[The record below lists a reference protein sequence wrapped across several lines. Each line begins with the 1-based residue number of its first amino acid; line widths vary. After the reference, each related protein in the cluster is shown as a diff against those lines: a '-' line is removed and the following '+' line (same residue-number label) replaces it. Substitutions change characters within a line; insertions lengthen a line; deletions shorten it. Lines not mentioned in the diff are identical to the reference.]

1 MAKPGL
7 NMELNRLV
15 QDQPPGQEGPRP
27 GPPNPA
33 EHLPNVPS
41 YRPATTRIPVLVS
54 RRTALSNSNFTKE
67 IRSSIRRL
75 GSVILP
81 PSMRGM
87 WPSRVS
93 AWLGLSCH
101 LCAMLWERALY
112 SWEPRQTSLLLCSD
126 LAGFSPFLSICLHL
140 HTQQFSSSTACS
152 LYRSSSY
159 TGSHSHSS

>member
-33 EHLPNVPS
+33 LHLPNVPS
-41 YRPATTRIPVLVS
+41 YRPAITRIPVLVS

-81 PSMRGM
+81 P
-87 WPSRVS
+87 
-93 AWLGLSCH
+93 ACLGCGLVEFLHGLGCLPTFVPCYRDM
-101 LCAMLWERALY
+101 LCACGR
-112 SWEPRQTSLLLCSD
+112 
-126 LAGFSPFLSICLHL
+126 
-140 HTQQFSSSTACS
+140 
-152 LYRSSSY
+152 LYRPLFY
-159 TGSHSHSS
+159 FVVT

>member
-41 YRPATTRIPVLVS
+41 YRPAVTRIPVLVS
-54 RRTALSNSNFTKE
+54 RRTTLSNSNFTKE

-75 GSVILP
+75 GSVI
-81 PSMRGM
+81 
-87 WPSRVS
+87 
-93 AWLGLSCH
+93 
-101 LCAMLWERALY
+101 
-112 SWEPRQTSLLLCSD
+112 
-126 LAGFSPFLSICLHL
+126 SPQHVWDM
-140 HTQQFSSSTACS
+140 A
-152 LYRSSSY
+152 
-159 TGSHSHSS
+159 